1 MCVEEKKGF
10 LFLVFFWGGGGVL
23 FVNVKHY
30 LCYSNNYLAWTKKSK
45 PIEFKTTSPTW
56 VKCIYFFIG

>member
-10 LFLVFFWGGGGVL
+10 LFLVFWGGL
-23 FVNVKHY
+23 FVKVQHY